1 MVKKMKSPLDRRI
14 PRQIREEFGKYA
26 AILILLTF
34 TIGFVSGF
42 LVADGS
48 MLKAYNESFEKYNIE
63 NGHFVSENEL
73 NRGQRKR
80 IGSLGI
86 KINDLYYVEEKTDK
100 GQTLRIYRNRK
111 KVNRVCLMEGKLP
124 VKRNEIC
131 IDRMFADN
139 NGIKVGDTIKTDRTY
154 PVTGL
159 VAFPDYSALFE
170 NNSDSMFD
178 AVKFSV
184 AVVSDDTFDSYA
196 PKKLKYCYTWLYDR
210 QPEDEKVEKDVSEEL
225 LKSLGEIVEL
235 DDYVPRFENQAI
247 QFTGGDLGHDRVMI
261 MVLLYILIAI
271 IAFVFAVIISNTIT
285 KEAAVIG
292 TLRALGYTKKE
303 IIRHYMI
310 SPLVI
315 TVIGAV
321 IGNVIGYT
329 WFKKVSAD
337 LYYASYSLPTYVT
350 IWNAQAFFLTTVIP
364 LLLMLVITYITLNLK
379 LRLSP
384 LKFLRR
390 ELKKK
395 EKQRVFPLSR
405 KLSFLSRFRIR
416 VIIQNRGNYLVLLFG
431 IMFANLLLLFGL
443 GLPDVLD
450 NYQKSIQ
457 DNMISSYQYILKFP
471 KEIMSSDS
479 KLDSMMEMMM
489 FKSRVETDNPDAEK
503 FSAYSLNTVYENY
516 PSAQISI
523 YGTEKNSRYID
534 IDYEEGKVVISRA
547 MSEKY
552 SLNEGD
558 TVKLKEKYEDETY
571 EFEIGG
577 IYDYQGD
584 LCIFMPRKMFS
595 ETFDLGN
602 DFFSGYFSDSKI
614 TDIDS
619 KYISTVIDLDALSKM
634 SRQLD
639 VSMGSMMKVLQG
651 VAILI
656 FMTVIYLLSKIIIE
670 KNSQSISM
678 VKILGYSN
686 REISSLYIT
695 ATTIMVIVFIIISIP
710 LVMGFFLAIY
720 KPMMIQMMAGW
731 LPLDLSFSIYV
742 KMIVMGILTYSVVAW
757 AEYRKVKKI
766 PMDEA
771 LKNVE

>member
-1 MVKKMKSPLDRRI
+1 MVEKMKNPLDRRI

-42 LVADGS
+42 LVAGGS

-63 NGHFVSENEL
+63 NGHFISDNEL

-86 KINDLYYVEEKTDK
+86 KINDLYYVEEKTEK
-100 GQTLRIYRNRK
+100 GQKLRIFRNRK

-139 NGIKVGDTIKTDRTY
+139 NGIKVSDRIKTDRTY
-154 PVTGL
+154 TVTGF
-159 VAFPDYSALFE
+159 VALPDYSALFE

-184 AVVSDDTFDSYA
+184 AVVSDETFDSYA
-196 PKKLKYCYTWLYDR
+196 SKKLKYCYTWLYDR
-210 QPEDEKVEKDVSEEL
+210 QPKDEKAEKDVSEEL
-225 LKSLGEIVEL
+225 LKNLAEIVEL
-235 DDYVPRFENQAI
+235 DGYVPRFENQAI
-247 QFTGGDLGHDRVMI
+247 QFTGEDLGHDRVMV

-303 IIRHYMI
+303 IIRHYMV

-315 TVIGAV
+315 TVIGSV
-321 IGNVIGYT
+321 IGNVLGYT
-329 WFKKVSAD
+329 WFKKVCAD

-364 LLLMLVITYITLNLK
+364 LLLMLLINYITLNLK

-395 EKQRVFPLSR
+395 EKQRVFPLTR

-431 IMFANLLLLFGL
+431 ILFANLLLLFGL
-443 GLPDVLD
+443 GLPDVLE

-471 KEIMSSDS
+471 QEVMSSDS

-503 FSAYSLNTVYENY
+503 FAAYSLNTVYENY

-523 YGTEKNSRYID
+523 YGTENNSRYID

-558 TVKLKEKYEDETY
+558 TLRLKEKYEDDTY

-577 IYDYQGD
+577 IYDYQGG
-584 LCIFMPRKMFS
+584 LCVFMPRKMFS

-602 DFFSGYFSDSKI
+602 DFFSGYFSDSRI

-731 LPLDLSFSIYV
+731 LPLNLSFSIYV